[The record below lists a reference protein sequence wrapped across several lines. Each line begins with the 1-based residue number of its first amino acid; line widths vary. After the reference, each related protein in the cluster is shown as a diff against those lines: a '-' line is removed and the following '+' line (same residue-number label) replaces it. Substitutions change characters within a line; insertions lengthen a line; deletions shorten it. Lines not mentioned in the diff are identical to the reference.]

1 MIVDRLDSAAL
12 GTLDDPRLRRALQYL
27 ASTDVRSLAPGRHEL
42 DGDRL
47 FALVQDFATRPPE
60 ACRWEAHRRY
70 IDVQFV
76 AEGVERMGW
85 LTLAQAREVEPYDAA
100 RDVAFYAAGRD
111 FVTLE
116 AGMLAIFW
124 PSDVH
129 APCCSPADGEPHQV
143 RKVVVKIAVEKPG

>member
-1 MIVDRLDSAAL
+1 MIVDRLGSPAL
-12 GTLDDPRLRRALQYL
+12 VSLDHPGLRRALDYL
-27 ASTDVRSLAPGRHEL
+27 SSTDVRSLTPGRHEL

-60 ACRWEAHRRY
+60 ACRWESHRQY

-76 AEGVERMGW
+76 ADGVERMGW
-85 LTLAQAREVEPYDAA
+85 TPLAHAREVEPYDAA

-116 AGMLAIFW
+116 AGMLAIFF
-124 PSDVH
+124 PADVH
-129 APCCSPADGEPHQV
+129 APCCSPAEGQPRQV
-143 RKVVVKIAVEKPG
+143 RKVVVKVRV

>member
-1 MIVDRLDSAAL
+1 MIVDRLDSPAL
-12 GTLDDPRLRRALQYL
+12 RTLVDPGVRRALEYL
-27 ASTDVRSLAPGRHEL
+27 ASADVRSLAPGRHEI

-76 AEGVERMGW
+76 AHGVERMGW
-85 LTLAQAREVEPYDAA
+85 ITVTQALELEPYDAA

-111 FVTLE
+111 FVTVGS
-116 AGMLAIFW
+116 GMLAIFW
-124 PSDVH
+124 PADVH
-129 APCCSPADGEPHQV
+129 APCCSPGDGAPQQV
-143 RKVVVKIAVEKPG
+143 RKVVVKVEIDN

>member
-12 GTLDDPRLRRALQYL
+12 RALADPPLRRALEYL
-27 ASTDVRSLAPGRHEL
+27 ASADVRSLAAGRHEI

-60 ACRWEAHRRY
+60 ACRWESHRRY

-76 AEGVERMGW
+76 AAGVERMGW
-85 LTLAQAREVEPYDAA
+85 IPVAQALEVEPYDAA

-111 FVTLE
+111 FVTVGS
-116 AGMLAIFW
+116 GMLAIFW
-124 PSDVH
+124 PTDVH
-129 APCCSPADGEPHQV
+129 APCCSPDDGAPQQV
-143 RKVVVKIAVEKPG
+143 RKVVVKVEIGN